1 MNENRQFDVGKYV
14 AGSEAY
20 CDSCGKTIE
29 MNGATFSRIIAK
41 DEEGCNVVEQYFDC
55 PHCGTHYT
63 VAVIDRK
70 MRRMIQQRK
79 QIRKQIELHRKIKSR
94 EKTFLKLQKEDKR
107 IKQLQEAHM
116 KLLKAKYE
124 KECRQ

>member
-1 MNENRQFDVGKYV
+1 MNQNFNTQAYR
-14 AGSEAY
+14 AGSEVY
-20 CDSCGKTIE
+20 CDSCGKVIE
-29 MNGATFSRIIAK
+29 MNGASFCRIIAK
-41 DEEGCNVVEQYFDC
+41 DEEGYNVAEQYFDC
-55 PHCGTHYT
+55 PHCGAHYT

-70 MRRMIQQRK
+70 MQRMIQQRQ
-79 QIRKQIELHRKIKSR
+79 QIRKQIELHRRIKNR
-94 EKTFLKLQKEDKR
+94 EKTFLKLQKEDER

>member
-1 MNENRQFDVGKYV
+1 MNQNFNAQAYR
-14 AGSEAY
+14 AGSEVY
-20 CDSCGKTIE
+20 CDNCGKTIE

-41 DEEGCNVVEQYFDC
+41 DEEGYNVAEQYFDC

-70 MRRMIQQRK
+70 MQRMIQQRQ

-94 EKTFLKLQKEDKR
+94 EKTFLKLQKEDER

-116 KLLKAKYE
+116 KMLKAKYE

>member
-1 MNENRQFDVGKYV
+1 MNQNFNTQAYR
-14 AGSEAY
+14 AGSEVY
-20 CDSCGKTIE
+20 CDNCGKTIE

-41 DEEGCNVVEQYFDC
+41 DEEGYNVAEQYFDC
-55 PHCGTHYT
+55 PHCGAHYT

-70 MRRMIQQRK
+70 MQRMIQQRQ

-94 EKTFLKLQKEDKR
+94 EKTFLKLQKEDER

>member
-1 MNENRQFDVGKYV
+1 MNQNFNTQAYR
-14 AGSEAY
+14 AGSEVY
-20 CDSCGKTIE
+20 CDNCGKTIE

-41 DEEGCNVVEQYFDC
+41 DEEGYNVAEQYFDC

-70 MRRMIQQRK
+70 MQRMIQKRQ

-94 EKTFLKLQKEDKR
+94 EKTFLKLQKEDEQ

-116 KLLKAKYE
+116 KMLKAKYE

>member
-1 MNENRQFDVGKYV
+1 MNQNFNTQAYR
-14 AGSEAY
+14 AGSEVY
-20 CDSCGKTIE
+20 CDNCGKTIE

-41 DEEGCNVVEQYFDC
+41 DEEGYNVAEQYFDC

-70 MRRMIQQRK
+70 MQRMIQQRQ

-94 EKTFLKLQKEDKR
+94 EKTFLNLQKEDER

-116 KLLKAKYE
+116 KMLKAKYE

>member
-1 MNENRQFDVGKYV
+1 MNQNFNTQAYR
-14 AGSEAY
+14 AGFEVY
-20 CDSCGKTIE
+20 CDNCGKTIE

-41 DEEGCNVVEQYFDC
+41 DEEGYNVAEQYFDC

-70 MRRMIQQRK
+70 MQRMIQQRQ

-94 EKTFLKLQKEDKR
+94 EKTFLKLQKEDER

-116 KLLKAKYE
+116 KILKAKYE

>member
-1 MNENRQFDVGKYV
+1 MNQNFNTQAYR

-20 CDSCGKTIE
+20 CDNCGKTIE

-41 DEEGCNVVEQYFDC
+41 DEEGYNVAEQYFDC

-70 MRRMIQQRK
+70 MQRMIQQRQ

-94 EKTFLKLQKEDKR
+94 EKTFLKLQKEDER

-116 KLLKAKYE
+116 KILKAKYE

>member
-1 MNENRQFDVGKYV
+1 MNQNFNTQAYQ
-14 AGSEAY
+14 AGSEVY
-20 CDSCGKTIE
+20 CDNCGKTIE
-29 MNGATFSRIIAK
+29 MNGATFSRIIEK
-41 DEEGCNVVEQYFDC
+41 DEEGYNVAEQYFDC
-55 PHCGTHYT
+55 PHCGAHYT

-70 MRRMIQQRK
+70 MQQMIQQRQ

-94 EKTFLKLQKEDKR
+94 EKTFLKLQKEDER